1 MMKKI
6 LLVILVLVLYAGAMA
21 SAVVCWPEE
30 ETTDTETT
38 RLMRVEWWDTTQDGA
53 TVLRDE
59 EGYEWVIDAIAINSD
74 DVMVEIDNNN
84 TPNRYWD
91 DVVVNVWQSAIWV
104 KEPGGVTSGSYCVCP
119 SNVRTFAR

>member
-6 LLVILVLVLYAGAMA
+6 LLVILVLVFYVGTIA

-30 ETTDTETT
+30 EVTDTETT
-38 RLMRVEWWDTTQDGA
+38 RLMRVDWWGTTQDGK
-53 TVLRDE
+53 TLLRDE
-59 EGYEWVIDAIAINSD
+59 EGYEWVIDAITINSN
-74 DVMVEIDNNN
+74 DVMIEIDNNH

-104 KEPGGVTSGSYCVCP
+104 REPGV
-119 SNVRTFAR
+119 

>member
-6 LLVILVLVLYAGAMA
+6 LLVILILAFYVPAIA
-21 SAVVCWPEE
+21 SAAMCWPEE

-38 RLMRVEWWDTTQDGA
+38 RLMRVDWWGTTQDGA

-59 EGYEWVIDAIAINSD
+59 EGHEWTIDAITINSD
-74 DVMVEIDNNN
+74 DVMIEIDNNN

-104 KEPGGVTSGSYCVCP
+104 REPGV
-119 SNVRTFAR
+119 

>member
-6 LLVILVLVLYAGAMA
+6 LLVILVLVLYAGVMA
-21 SAVVCWPEE
+21 SAVMCWPEE

-38 RLMRVEWWDTTQDGA
+38 RLMRVDWWGNTQDGA

-59 EGYEWVIDAIAINSD
+59 EGHEWVIDAITINSD
-74 DVMVEIDNNN
+74 DVMIEIDNNN

-104 KEPGGVTSGSYCVCP
+104 RESGV
-119 SNVRTFAR
+119 

>member
-6 LLVILVLVLYAGAMA
+6 LLVILILAFYVPAIVSAAM
-21 SAVVCWPEE
+21 CWPEE

-38 RLMRVEWWDTTQDGA
+38 RLIRVDWWGTTQDGK
-53 TVLRDE
+53 TMLCDE
-59 EGYEWVIDAIAINSD
+59 EGREWVIDAITINSN
-74 DVMVEIDNNN
+74 DVMIEIDNNH

-104 KEPGGVTSGSYCVCP
+104 REPGV
-119 SNVRTFAR
+119 

>member
-30 ETTDTETT
+30 ETT
-38 RLMRVEWWDTTQDGA
+38 RLMRVDWWGTTQDGA

-59 EGYEWVIDAIAINSD
+59 EGHEWMIDAITINSD
-74 DVMVEIDNNN
+74 DVMIEIDNNN

-104 KEPGGVTSGSYCVCP
+104 REPGV
-119 SNVRTFAR
+119 